1 MDQWLEAFNDFV
13 GDPSSSPKTHMVACK
28 HLYSSSW
35 VSDAPFW
42 YSWAPELMCTN
53 TQIPT

>member
-1 MDQWLEAFNDFV
+1 MDQWLETFTDFV
-13 GDPSSSPKTHMVACK
+13 GDPSSIPNTHMVAIL

-42 YSWAPELMCTN
+42 SSWAPALMCTN